1 MTYTGKTQ
9 VGGPAQVREL
19 PFVILSK
26 LAVGPYDNN
35 VYLLRCR
42 ETGEQLLIDAA
53 ADPEAILALVGPDG
67 LAAIVTTH
75 EHADH
80 WQALGPVAAAT
91 GATTFAG
98 RLDANGIPVA
108 TDILVDDGDVIA
120 FGAVTLR
127 AIHLVGHTPGSI
139 ALVYDDPDGHP
150 HAFSGDC
157 LFPGGVGNTWED
169 PERFASLYEG
179 VTSRLFSELPDETWV
194 YPGHGGDTT
203 LGAERPHLG
212 EWAERGW

>member
-150 HAFSGDC
+150 HHIRRG
-157 LFPGGVGNTWED
+157 PGLDLSQGGQRHPATKWQTYRNPSTGNAPRD
-169 PERFASLYEG
+169 QAPPAAGKSLEPHSAKSAG
-179 VTSRLFSELPDETWV
+179 SA
-194 YPGHGGDTT
+194 
-203 LGAERPHLG
+203 GA
-212 EWAERGW
+212 